1 MGVLLG
7 RDTRVLVQG
16 LGREGAFHTARMKE
30 YGTQVVAATKPGK
43 GGTTQDGIPLFD
55 TVARAVDTT
64 GANASIIFVPAAYAR
79 DAMLEAIDAGLA
91 LVIAITEGIPVR
103 DMLTVVAV
111 LEQSTSTLI
120 GPNCPGAITPGACKM
135 GIMPAENFSPGG
147 VGFVSRSGTL
157 TYEIADL
164 LTKAGLGQST
174 CLGIGGDPVIGL
186 PTPDAVR
193 LLNEDD
199 DTEAI
204 VIVGEIGGSAEEEA
218 AEFLAAEAS
227 RGRSKPVVGFIAG
240 LTAPPGRRMGHAG
253 AIISG
258 GKGTAAE
265 KMAALTAAGIRVVE
279 SPADIGK
286 AVQEML
292 GRAAGS

>member
-55 TVARAVDTT
+55 TVARAVDAT
-64 GANASIIFVPAAYAR
+64 GANASIIFVPAAHAR

-147 VGFVSRSGTL
+147 IGFVSRSGTL

-199 DTEAI
+199 ETEAI
-204 VIVGEIGGSAEEEA
+204 VIVGEIGGSAEERA
-218 AEFLAAEAS
+218 AEYMRAF
-227 RGRSKPVVGFIAG
+227 GKKPAVAFIAG
-240 LTAPPGRRMGHAG
+240 RSAPPGKRMGHAG
-253 AIISG
+253 AIVSG
-258 GKGTAAE
+258 NQGTAESKVRAFE
-265 KMAALTAAGIRVVE
+265 DAGIRVANAPSEIPQLVK
-279 SPADIGK
+279 D
-286 AVQEML
+286 VL
-292 GRAAGS
+292 TGR